1 MVFKRLHTKIS
12 DVPIYILPW
21 FDLQNIALAGNMY
34 KAQTVWAMQHKL
46 PVTTQKRITILSFCS
61 TRGEQTLETI

>member
-34 KAQTVWAMQHKL
+34 KAQTK
-46 PVTTQKRITILSFCS
+46 S
-61 TRGEQTLETI
+61 TEGALRLYNHHLVEPNLVF